1 MDLQQFYNS
10 KAKDD
15 LLAFIDVELRK
26 YASQAVLERKD
37 VSGIADAKD
46 VIDKVFFELKKQFAE
61 KVKREVI
68 NEAE

>member
-10 KAKDD
+10 KAKDE
-15 LLAFIDVELRK
+15 LVIFIDNELRK
-26 YASQAVLERKD
+26 YASQMVLERKD

-46 VIDKVFFELKKQFAE
+46 IIDKVFFELKKQFSQ
-61 KVKREVI
+61 KVQREVI

>member
-10 KAKDD
+10 KAKDE
-15 LLAFIDVELRK
+15 LVIFIDNELRK
-26 YASQAVLERKD
+26 YASQMVLERKD

-46 VIDKVFFELKKQFAE
+46 IIDKVFFELKKQFAP
-61 KVKREVI
+61 KVQREVI